1 MYTTYSYRIKDSTTR
16 KHLCAMAGAVNFVW
30 NYCNQI
36 TRDAWRCRRRW
47 LTAYDL
53 DPLLAGASQL
63 LPLHSQTIQAI
74 SKEHATR
81 RRQFHKAKLR
91 WRHGKH
97 SLGWIPFK
105 AAAVRVAGDS
115 ITYQHQRFRFWLS
128 RPLPT
133 HLVLATGSFSQD
145 ARGRWYVH
153 LQYKSPTPSDSDPT
167 ETSETS
173 ETSDTSDHALTT
185 LEGDLTPK
193 NEGEQAPLANTKKKR
208 RKKPKVQPTLS
219 SPPPVLR
226 QGFEEEGIDLG
237 IKQLVSCSSGRV
249 YTRENL
255 TNASA
260 KKLASA
266 QRARKKKQAR
276 TIHAKVANR
285 RKDWIEKTT
294 TQLVERC
301 ERLAVGDV
309 SASKLKKAGLGKSVS
324 DAAWG
329 TWRRRLEEKAM
340 TRQVSCVVVSEAYS
354 SQTCHAC
361 QARSG
366 PKGRAML
373 GVRKWTCRECGTT
386 HDRDQNAA
394 KNLFRFAYG
403 RLPDG

>member
-1 MYTTYSYRIKDSTTR
+1 MHTTYTYRIKDATTQ
-16 KHLCAMAGAVNFVW
+16 KHLCAMARAVNFVW

-53 DPLLAGASQL
+53 DPLLAGSSQL

-81 RRQFHKAKLR
+81 RNQFHKAKLR
-91 WRHGKH
+91 WRSNKH

-105 AAAVRVAGDS
+105 ASGIRIDGDS
-115 ITYQHQRFRFWLS
+115 ITYQKKRFRVWLS
-128 RPLPT
+128 RPLPS

-145 ARGRWYVH
+145 ACGHWYVH
-153 LQYKSPTPSDSDPT
+153 LQYKSPTQ
-167 ETSETS
+167 
-173 ETSDTSDHALTT
+173 A
-185 LEGDLTPK
+185 
-193 NEGEQAPLANTKKKR
+193 EQEMQAENIADLANTSTPHAENATPPPSNEQTPHANAKKTRK
-208 RKKPKVQPTLS
+208 KKPKVQRVL

-226 QGFEEEGIDLG
+226 QGNEEEGCDLG
-237 IKQLVSCSSGRV
+237 LKQLVTCASGQV

-255 TNASA
+255 TKTHAE
-260 KKLASA
+260 KLATA
-266 QRARKKKQAR
+266 QRARKKKQTR
-276 TIHAKVANR
+276 KIHAKIANR

-294 TQLVERC
+294 TRLVERC

-329 TWRRRLEEKAM
+329 TWRRRLEEKAK

-354 SQTCHAC
+354 SQTCHHC
-361 QARSG
+361 LERSG
-366 PKGRAML
+366 PRGRAML
-373 GVRKWTCRECGTT
+373 GVRVWTCSGCGMT

-394 KNLFRFAYG
+394 KNIFRFAYG
-403 RLPDG
+403 RLPSG